1 MKLMKTIIIL
11 GSNYSGSSAIFDY
24 LSGRNDILDPFKSKE
39 LFIVESPYGILP
51 FMSTVYDAIYPPVAT
66 EALDKLEWM
75 LNRAAYPYRG
85 FTCGYDLNNAI
96 PKYQEKVQKYIESI
110 TEVHYTFRNQH
121 FMLIKPWWKCLIT
134 SIAELFSLSNNFPQ
148 QRLPVSKEQ
157 FLAATKE
164 FLHSLSEEIIQD
176 NPDATGMVIE
186 QAGSYWCPEKSLEI
200 FNNAYVIK
208 VSRDPRD
215 QYISFRVSTG
225 MKDVKTFVH
234 WYKNIMAYDSIQ
246 TDRQDPHI
254 KRIRFEDFVRDHE
267 CEREQLCSFLKID
280 PTVQSSYQPERSV
293 KRIGKYKNKNLLSTT
308 EIKFIEDELEDYI
321 VE

>member
-1 MKLMKTIIIL
+1 MKTIIIL

-24 LSGRNDILDPFKSKE
+24 LSGRNDILDPFRSKE

-75 LNRAAYPYRG
+75 LNRAANPYRSYRG
-85 FTCGYDLNNAI
+85 CTCGYDLNNVI

-134 SIAELFSLSNNFPQ
+134 SIAELFSSSNTVSQ
-148 QRLPVSKEQ
+148 QRLPVSKER

-164 FLHSLSEEIIQD
+164 FLHSLSEETSQK
-176 NPDATGMVIE
+176 NPDAKGMVID

-215 QYISFRVSTG
+215 QFISFRVSTG
-225 MKDVKTFVH
+225 MKDVNTFVQ
-234 WYKNIMAYDSIQ
+234 WYKTIWAYDSIQ

-267 CEREQLCSFLKID
+267 REREQLCSFLEID
-280 PTVQSSYQPERSV
+280 PTVQSSYQPELSA

-308 EIKFIEDELEDYI
+308 EKKFIEDELEDYI